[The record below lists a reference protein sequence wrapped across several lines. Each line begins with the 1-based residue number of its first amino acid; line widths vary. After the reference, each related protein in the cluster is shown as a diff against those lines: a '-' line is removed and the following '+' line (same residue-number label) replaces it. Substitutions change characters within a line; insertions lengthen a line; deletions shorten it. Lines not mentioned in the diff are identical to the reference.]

1 MVAGMSLKTKYDASA
16 GFLAG
21 RGVSRRVMFG
31 RGALFVLLPIALGC
45 VLAIIYNGSALLF
58 NVARDF
64 THGPVPRLKDV
75 TNDLLMIG
83 FSVFGMF
90 CEIAGLNFFRMM
102 EKKFDFTTLL
112 AVMVGLFNV
121 LFILMFGTLGLV
133 GAVDLIRPGA
143 RIGS

>member
-1 MVAGMSLKTKYDASA
+1 MWVWYGAEGWWRECAQDEIRCFGGFSCGAGSFAA
-16 GFLAG
+16 GD
-21 RGVSRRVMFG
+21 VWT
-31 RGALFVLLPIALGC
+31 
-45 VLAIIYNGSALLF
+45 GSAVCAAA
-58 NVARDF
+58 NCAGVR
-64 THGPVPRLKDV
+64 DV

-112 AVMVGLFNV
+112 AVMVGLFDV
-121 LFILMFGTLGLV
+121 PFLLMFGTLGLV